1 MVPDHGSRSSR
12 RCACLRVSGLGYFAS
27 RQSDSDCG
35 RARSHPGA
43 RARRLV
49 AIIIYLMSNSL
60 FTWQEWARARRLAP
74 RAQVRRDLMITKL
87 PLRGRRAADW
97 KHMLRLRRAYA
108 MTYGKCWRS
117 CAPAG
122 AHSPPFPPPWLVP
135 ARGAA
140 PPRRITCARLG
151 APLP

>member
-1 MVPDHGSRSSR
+1 M
-12 RCACLRVSGLGYFAS
+12 
-27 RQSDSDCG
+27 
-35 RARSHPGA
+35 
-43 RARRLV
+43 

-122 AHSPPFPPPWLVP
+122 AHSPPFPPPLVG
-135 ARGAA
+135 ARSWRRTAQTNHLRPSRSAFTLDSNQVA
-140 PPRRITCARLG
+140 PSD
-151 APLP
+151 